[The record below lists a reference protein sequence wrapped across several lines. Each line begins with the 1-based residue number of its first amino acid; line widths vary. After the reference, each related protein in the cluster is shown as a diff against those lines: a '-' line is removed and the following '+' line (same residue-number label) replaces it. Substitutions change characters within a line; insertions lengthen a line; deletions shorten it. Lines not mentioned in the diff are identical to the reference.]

1 MSIDDLDAVLEEAR
15 ALGFLGPS
23 SIAAQRRHAE
33 AFLDVLRPAPTVL
46 DLGSGGGMPGLVLA
60 AHMPESRVVLLDGR
74 QRRTDFLQRAVR
86 RLGWT
91 EHVTV
96 LAGRAEALGHD
107 LALRRSFDAV
117 VARGFGPP
125 AATAECAA
133 AFLRVGGQ
141 LVVSEPPEP
150 SQDRWHAAALH
161 ELGLGLDARHGDAP
175 VASLTQVAP
184 CPSRY
189 PRRSLRPTLW

>member
-1 MSIDDLDAVLEEAR
+1 MSVDELDAVLEEAR

-23 SIAAQRRHAE
+23 SIVSQRRHAE
-33 AFLDVLRPAPTVL
+33 AFLNVLRPAEAVL
-46 DLGSGGGMPGLVLA
+46 DLGSGGGIPGLVLA
-60 AHMPESRVVLLDGR
+60 ARMPESRVVLLDGR
-74 QRRTDFLQRAVR
+74 QRSTDFLQRAVR
-86 RLGWT
+86 RLGWI
-91 EHVTV
+91 ERVTV

-107 LALRRSFDAV
+107 PALRGTFDTV

-133 AFLRVGGQ
+133 ALLRVGGQ

-150 SQDRWHAAALH
+150 SDTRWPAATLRQ
-161 ELGLGLDARHGDAP
+161 LGLARDALGDHVP

-184 CPSRY
+184 CPNRY
-189 PRRSLRPTLW
+189 PRRSLKPPLW